1 MDSPHTRLK
10 LIRPPQTAGLL
21 GWSACCCINS
31 CCCKCIS
38 CNSCIVNNENFGNL
52 DIECSHTWFNK
63 PFNATKK
70 VIKSRLTCSQ
80 HWLSCI
86 CGSELAAAAKIKWCL
101 DSLTLRLQRPE
112 WIYLEKNVSAA
123 LPPSQSR
130 RGCSST
136 TIPSEYANTGNR
148 LLIKCP
154 GVRWNELLKRYC

>member
-112 WIYLEKNVSAA
+112 WIYLEKMSQQLCLRRRVAEVAAA
-123 LPPSQSR
+123 LQFQANMPTQAIAY
-130 RGCSST
+130 SSNV
-136 TIPSEYANTGNR
+136 PE
-148 LLIKCP
+148 
-154 GVRWNELLKRYC
+154 